1 MRIRHLALSLVV
13 LALIFPESQAVAQ
26 RGGGR
31 GGGGGGGQRGGGGGA
46 TRWRRWRCPT
56 RWWRQCPKRWRAGSA
71 VAVREVVGADS
82 VADSHLESRRGT
94 RNAAMPTW
102 GRSVAA
108 LAEVALGRVQAPEAR
123 DERVAALAAQVG
135 QVLERAARD
144 AKQSELVMQEDRVQS
159 PVVQVSG
166 RQILAA

>member
-1 MRIRHLALSLVV
+1 VAAAEAVGEVEAKEVV
-13 LALIFPESQAVAQ
+13 EAM
-26 RGGGR
+26 
-31 GGGGGGGQRGGGGGA
+31 
-46 TRWRRWRCPT
+46 
-56 RWWRQCPKRWRAGSA
+56 PKEVVEAMPKEVAGSA
-71 VAVREVVGADS
+71 AAVREVVGADS
-82 VADSHLESRRGT
+82 VADSHLESRRGA

-123 DERVAALAAQVG
+123 DERAAALAAQVG

-144 AKQSELVMQEDRVQS
+144 AKQPELVMQEDRVQS
-159 PVVQVSG
+159 PVAQVSG